1 MSHVKKP
8 AIPSPPIGDRF
19 SQAVKEN
26 IEIIT
31 GRRGGGGRIIR
42 PGIAHAGVN
51 HGVKL
56 LPSDATT
63 ADIIDKVNEIIEVLQ

>member
-31 GRRGGGGRIIR
+31 GRRST
-42 PGIAHAGVN
+42 PVVAFPDTV
-51 HGVKL
+51 
-56 LPSDATT
+56 PSTAST
-63 ADIIDKVNEIIEVLQ
+63 ADLIVRVNEITDKMNAIIRAMQ